1 MVDGRILVVIFV
13 CILIFVLLVLICL
26 FLYLQNRIL
35 RNILLKIDEDS
46 TFKTLFF
53 KEIQEMGNKLLENN
67 KDNNKVIKEDID
79 SEEVRGTH
87 AKLPSE
93 TEANNIVDEE
103 YHEPTQEELDAAAN
117 DFADSIVEEVEE

>member
-53 KEIQEMGNKLLENN
+53 KEIQEMGSKLLENN

-93 TEANNIVDEE
+93 TKANNIVNEE